1 PGLALAVLVV
11 DDYPANRLLLSQQL
25 NYLGHN
31 VRDEQDGSHGLRTW
45 RNGHFDVVI
54 TDCNMP
60 IMNGY
65 ELAKA
70 IRAEELLSQAP
81 PCLILGFT
89 ANAQPEEI
97 ERCTAAG
104 MDDCLFKPI
113 GMKELMAR
121 LSRVESVFEQN
132 LDITD
137 GTPSDDDIDLSS
149 LEQLTCGDRES
160 IKSLLRDLTR
170 SNEEDLLRL
179 VKLFSQNDIV

>member
-1 PGLALAVLVV
+1 
-11 DDYPANRLLLSQQL
+11 
-25 NYLGHN
+25 
-31 VRDEQDGSHGLRTW
+31 
-45 RNGHFDVVI
+45 
-54 TDCNMP
+54 
-60 IMNGY
+60 
-65 ELAKA
+65 
-70 IRAEELLSQAP
+70 
-81 PCLILGFT
+81 
-89 ANAQPEEI
+89 
-97 ERCTAAG
+97 

-179 VKLFSQNDIV
+179 VKLFSQNDIVGLADLAHRIKGGAQIIKAKRLIQCCEQLRVDCDGLDATRITLSVDALHQAMEVLGAVLEQFVETPCDQ